1 MAERFQIIGFWDSRS
16 SQNDTDRQ
24 SMGKGPGANAPYPF
38 CCKDVS

>member
-24 SMGKGPGANAPYPF
+24 SMGKGPAPNAPGPF